1 VPRDREPLDVA
12 LRLAQLLDA
21 ALADDWSEDQPAMAV
36 LWQRSDDPDDLRIAV
51 KPLERRVEDELAP
64 LDDGGAY
71 LAVAHSTV
79 TRRPPPEL
87 TSRRQDHPVR
97 ITVAVDHAT
106 GRGLV
111 REPNGDTEMFDAADL
126 PLALRLASLLWLE
139 PAH

>member
-1 VPRDREPLDVA
+1 MSREPFTDTA
-12 LRLAQLLDA
+12 QKLAELLDA
-21 ALADDWSEDQPAMAV
+21 VLADDWKEDEPSMAV
-36 LWQRSDDPDDLRIAV
+36 LWQQSDDPDDLRIAV
-51 KPLERRVEDELAP
+51 KHIERSVEAELAP

-111 REPNGDTEMFDAADL
+111 RQPNGDTEMFDAADR

>member
-1 VPRDREPLDVA
+1 VSREPFTDTA
-12 LRLAQLLDA
+12 QKLAELLDA
-21 ALADDWSEDQPAMAV
+21 VLADDWKEDEPSMAV
-36 LWQRSDDPDDLRIAV
+36 LWQQSDDPDDLRIAV
-51 KPLERRVEDELAP
+51 KHIERSVEAELAP
-64 LDDGGAY
+64 LDDGSAY

-111 REPNGDTEMFDAADL
+111 RQPNGDTEMFDAADL